1 MGDYGPRQ
9 GEVLRLGGTSLR
21 LRIDKRVPDTFDEF
35 RVGFAKTGRDGIGL
49 KAIPTSESAD
59 VVLSNAI
66 ILDPIDGVT
75 VASIGIRNGRISG
88 IGKAGNPDTSNDI
101 DVVVGSGTI
110 VIEADGLIATPGG
123 IDTHVH
129 SLSPRVFDALI
140 SSGITSV
147 IAQEAGPVWGVGMG
161 SAHYLRQAI
170 RSMERFPLNIG
181 LLGRG
186 STSADAVTR
195 EALEA
200 HVCGFK
206 VHEDTGTTVRT
217 LDTALRA
224 AEEADVQVA
233 VHTDSLN
240 ESLSVTDTIAVLD
253 GRVIHAYHVEGC
265 GGGHAPDVLRLAG
278 HDHILASSTNP
289 TLPYGINAVAEH
301 VGMIMLSHGMN
312 PDRESDVRIAHA
324 RVRTATMAAE
334 NQLHDRGVIPIT
346 SSDAQGMGRAGETWW
361 RTFALAAVLAPHT
374 RDDGVDVDPSV
385 ADSGSDTGDTGD
397 TGDDNDRILR
407 YLAKITINPAR
418 AHGIGHE
425 VGRLAP
431 GFLADIVL
439 WRPQA
444 FAAKPHL
451 VLKSGFPS
459 WGVTGDPN
467 ATIDSAEP
475 LIIAEQF
482 GAHGAAPADLSVLFS
497 NRLAVAEG
505 PALTSRRIVTVRDCR
520 TVRAHDMVRHGVLGS
535 IGVPRQPGAPVTWN
549 GEDLT
554 MAPVRQVP
562 LSRLHFL

>member
-9 GEVLRLGGTSLR
+9 GKVLCLGGTSLR

-397 TGDDNDRILR
+397 DNDRILR